1 MAEISKTPKKGLSLP
16 EHYDPSVDKLRENMA
31 LIDFLLQQANPND
44 LSSINDGESS
54 INTLTTTGRYL
65 VSSNATDSPIYG
77 YAGIVDVFRAGTYI
91 LQEWRSINTYSFEF
105 RRYSANSGSSWSGWI
120 RDWNAN
126 NDGSGS
132 GLDADM
138 LDGIHGSSIY
148 RKDYTSTDFNS
159 AVSEGKYRIYSG
171 TNAPHPGCV
180 DWICVVYHLSGGTS
194 ELYQIAMEE
203 CSIAPTSITGGS
215 TISYGS
221 DVPMVFVRR
230 RHKGTWCSWQCL
242 WHSGNDGSGSGLN
255 ADLLDG
261 YHSGNLPYLHASIS
275 TSGSYN
281 IDAYYTEGFYSF
293 ADITSSKTLPT
304 WSVNGAGYGLI
315 VKDARGNGGFNCCH
329 QLLFRDGNDEIYIR
343 QYHSHVWSDWVQIG
357 GTAND
362 IITKL
367 KTVDGSGSGLDADLL
382 DNVQGS
388 GYVRN
393 FGITHNAGNDFNA
406 IERTGFY
413 QIDSAKNS
421 PDGTSTLWGC
431 IAFQTA
437 GDTLGSNYLCQIA
450 IKNSTDGKQ
459 LYTRKKNGTS
469 WTAWEK
475 IWTSGTD
482 GSGSGLNADKL
493 DDKHASDFVSCV
505 KSTSSTDID
514 SVRTEGM
521 YEYTSVTSTEGLPS
535 FTGDGAAY
543 GLIVKS
549 VTGNSPFNCCFQIL
563 LKDGC
568 SYVYMRYY
576 HGIMWSSWEKL
587 NPSASELLTKIKT
600 VDGSGSGLDA
610 DTLDGKD
617 SSYFSPLNE
626 ISITNMSELDA
637 LIAPQY
643 KTEIYRVYGFFKADD
658 ELWSALP
665 HSYNGFLFITSTSR
679 LHDNLDDYHD
689 YYVQT
694 LINYSGETLTRVKSV
709 DKLEI
714 FGNVA
719 WGDWNTSTTTANLLS
734 QIQKI
739 DGAGTGIDADLLDGN
754 HASAFAQTNRTAY
767 TDFNS
772 VPLVVGMY
780 GANGDATNAPVSST
794 GTYTVIVTRTP
805 NGHMML
811 AINTVDNKIYRR
823 HTTGAWS
830 ASTPWVTIGGTGLQQ
845 ATVTCVDSSNAES
858 TTSYYLRVSRADTS
872 TALKSGDVL
881 SVTMTNSSTYS
892 GSLCYVRYVDSTT
905 SVSKYLYNANGSSQV
920 PISQLPKYF
929 LMRYDGTNFEILTP
943 LNQTVTISTS
953 DPTSETSGK
962 YGDVWYTY

>member
-16 EHYDPSVDKLRENMA
+16 EHYDPSVDKLRENMT
-31 LIDFLLQQANPND
+31 LIDSLLQQANPND

-65 VSSNATDSPIYG
+65 VKSNATGYPVSG
-77 YAGIVDVFRAGTYI
+77 YAGIVDVFRAGAYI
-91 LQEWRSINTYSFEF
+91 LQEWRSINSPSYEY
-105 RRYSANSGSSWSGWI
+105 RRYSTNSGSSWNSWI
-120 RDWNAN
+120 KCWNTN

-132 GLDADM
+132 TLDADL
-138 LDGIHGSSIY
+138 LDNLHSSSFY
-148 RKDYTSTDFNS
+148 RKDYVASDFNS
-159 AVSEGKYRIYSG
+159 ATNEGKYRINSSN
-171 TNAPHPGCV
+171 NAPYTGCT
-180 DWICVVYHLSGGTS
+180 DWVCLVYHLSGGTS

-203 CSIAPTSITGGS
+203 CYYSNTSISGGTTTQYTHS
-215 TISYGS
+215 
-221 DVPMVFVRR
+221 VPMVFVRKR
-230 RHKGTWCSWQCL
+230 YSSTWYSWQLL
-242 WHSGNDGSGSGLN
+242 WHSGN
-255 ADLLDG
+255 
-261 YHSGNLPYLHASIS
+261 
-275 TSGSYN
+275 
-281 IDAYYTEGFYSF
+281 
-293 ADITSSKTLPT
+293 
-304 WSVNGAGYGLI
+304 
-315 VKDARGNGGFNCCH
+315 
-329 QLLFRDGNDEIYIR
+329 
-343 QYHSHVWSDWVQIG
+343 
-357 GTAND
+357 
-362 IITKL
+362 
-367 KTVDGSGSGLDADLL
+367 
-382 DNVQGS
+382 
-388 GYVRN
+388 
-393 FGITHNAGNDFNA
+393 
-406 IERTGFY
+406 
-413 QIDSAKNS
+413 
-421 PDGTSTLWGC
+421 
-431 IAFQTA
+431 
-437 GDTLGSNYLCQIA
+437 
-450 IKNSTDGKQ
+450 
-459 LYTRKKNGTS
+459 
-469 WTAWEK
+469 
-475 IWTSGTD
+475 D

-505 KSTSSTDID
+505 KSTSSTNID
-514 SVRTEGM
+514 SITTEGM
-521 YEYTSVTSTEGLPS
+521 YEYTNVTSTKGLPS
-535 FTGDGAAY
+535 FTGDGATY

-549 VTGNSPFNCCFQIL
+549 VKGNSSYNCCFQIL

-576 HGIMWSSWEKL
+576 HSGTWSSWEKL

-626 ISITNMSELDA
+626 INITDMSELDT
-637 LIAPQY
+637 ITAPQY
-643 KTEIYRVYGFFKADD
+643 KTEVYRVYGFFKADD
-658 ELWSALP
+658 EFWSALP

-694 LINYSGETLTRVKSV
+694 LINYSGETRTRVKSV
-709 DKLEI
+709 DKLET
-714 FGNVA
+714 FDNVA

-734 QIQKI
+734 QIKEV
-739 DGAGTGIDADLLDGN
+739 DGAGTGIDADLLDGK
-754 HASAFAQTNRTAY
+754 HATSFAQTSTSFY

-772 VPLVVGMY
+772 IPLVVGMY
-780 GANGDATNAPVSST
+780 GVSNTASNSPVSST
-794 GTYTVIVTRTP
+794 GVYTAIVTKTST
-805 NGHMML
+805 GYMML
-811 AINTVDNKIYRR
+811 AINTVDSNIYRR

-881 SVTMTNSSTYS
+881 SVTMTNASTYS